1 MGVFIGEE
9 DIWAGGFYELAI
21 ELGPRSD
28 TYLEAALL
36 TLWQNARLEGCYL
49 RRDFEPADQQR
60 LQPSLASLEQYGHL
74 LGVATLPNESKV
86 ACGVVAIRE
95 DSGIDWLDFYLPV
108 GALATAYDV
117 GAFPYDDGKDSQWW
131 REPLDGWLVELAQA
145 VFVAAP
151 FSLAL
156 VGHEVSGHA
165 YAATIAIDGLPAERW
180 DGYLWQE
187 AGNLHWY
194 PPTIYSASFKVGR

>member
-1 MGVFIGEE
+1 MGVFAGEE

-28 TYLEAALL
+28 TRLESAPL
-36 TLWQNARLEGCYL
+36 TLWQNVRLEGCYL
-49 RRDFEPADQQR
+49 RRDFEPANQQR
-60 LQPSLASLEQYGHL
+60 LQPSLSLLERYGHL
-74 LGVATLPNESKV
+74 LGVATLPNKSQV
-86 ACGVVAIRE
+86 TCGVVAIRE
-95 DSGIDWLDFYLPV
+95 DSGIDWLDFYLPM

-117 GAFPYDDGKDSQWW
+117 GAFPFDDGKDSQWW

-145 VFVAAP
+145 VFAAAP

-165 YAATIAIDGLPAERW
+165 YAADLSLNGIPAERW

-187 AGNLHWY
+187 TANLLWY
-194 PPTIYSASFKVGR
+194 PPTIYNAPITAGR